1 MLKSIGKLTYNPRS
15 HLGSNEKW
23 LVLMCDDEISRYYRT
38 LFTKEYPYANG
49 EKYRGKLT
57 RPVWG
62 THISIIRGEFIPN
75 MRLWGLE
82 ANKIVEFEYDGGVL
96 DNGEYYW
103 LKAKCP
109 YLSHLR
115 ERYGLTPEPRFGF
128 HLTIGR
134 TTE

>member
-1 MLKSIGKLTYNPRS
+1 MKSIGKLVYSPRT
-15 HLGSNEKW
+15 HLASSERW
-23 LVLMCDDEISRYYRT
+23 LVLMCDDEISKYYRT
-38 LFTKEYPYANG
+38 LFTREFPW
-49 EKYRGKLT
+49 RGKLT

-62 THISIIRGEFIPN
+62 THVSIIRGERIPN
-75 MRLWGLE
+75 MNLWGID
-82 ANKIVEFEYDGGVL
+82 ANKIVEFEYEGGVI

-109 YLSHLR
+109 ALSVLR
-115 ERYGLTPEPRFGF
+115 EKYGLNREPKFGF

>member
-1 MLKSIGKLTYNPRS
+1 MKSIGKLVYSPRT
-15 HLGSNEKW
+15 HLASSERW
-23 LVLMCDDEISRYYRT
+23 LVLMCDDEISKYYRHLYT
-38 LFTKEYPYANG
+38 LQYPYVNG
-49 EKYRGKLT
+49 DRTGKLT

-75 MRLWGLE
+75 FKLWRMDE
-82 ANKIVEFEYDGGVL
+82 NKLVEFEYEPGVI

-103 LKAKCP
+103 LKATCP
-109 YLSHLR
+109 YLLNLR
-115 ERYGLTPEPRFGF
+115 EKYGLPREPRFGL